1 MKNRRLERALYG
13 PTIYEVT
20 IGFLLSISLGAA
32 LAILFLIFKPAE
44 VVSELPKED
53 ERKADRVYY
62 VAGTADVA
70 KGKQW
75 MRKRQL
81 LVDSMPG
88 EISFSEDDL
97 NVCLM
102 SSTDAGK
109 HATEKQAKALLEAAA
124 KTAAAKPVGKPT
136 SKPGSK
142 SPAAAAPAV
151 APVIAPA
158 PEELPPEE
166 LITPSVPNFRI
177 RDGVVQIGLES
188 TINPLGYVLPV
199 VVQARGGFAKQ
210 DDMFVYVPETVM
222 IGSFPLHRF
231 PHATE
236 YLMKFLTEKV
246 TTSEAMPTELLA
258 AWKKVK
264 NIAVEG
270 KVIKVTI

>member
-20 IGFLLSISLGAA
+20 IGLLLSISLGAA
-32 LAILFLIFKPAE
+32 LAILFLVFKPAE
-44 VVSELPKED
+44 VVAQLPKED
-53 ERKADRVYY
+53 ERKVDRVYY
-62 VAGTADVA
+62 VAGTADSA

-81 LVDSMPG
+81 LVDSTPG

-97 NVCLM
+97 NLCLM
-102 SSTDAGK
+102 TTTDAGK
-109 HATEKQAKALLEAAA
+109 QATEKQAKALLEAAA
-124 KTAAAKPVGKPT
+124 KTAAAKPVGKPG
-136 SKPGSK
+136 SKPSSK
-142 SPAAAAPAV
+142 PAATPAPA
-151 APVIAPA
+151 IAAA

-177 RDGVVQIGLES
+177 RDGVVQIGLQS
-188 TINPLGYVLPV
+188 TINPLGYVFPV
-199 VVQARGGFAKQ
+199 VVQARGGFVKQ
-210 DDMFVYVPETVM
+210 DDVFVYVPETVM

-236 YLMKFLTEKV
+236 YLMKFLTEKA
-246 TTSEAMPTELLA
+246 TTGEAMPTELLA

-264 NIAVEG
+264 NVTVDG

>member
-1 MKNRRLERALYG
+1 MKNRTLERALYG

-32 LAILFLIFKPAE
+32 LAVLFLIFKPAE
-44 VVSELPKED
+44 VVAELPKED
-53 ERKADRVYY
+53 ERQIDRVYY
-62 VAGTADVA
+62 VAGTADQS

-81 LVDSMPG
+81 LIDSMPG

-109 HATEKQAKALLEAAA
+109 QATEKQAKALLEAAA

-136 SKPGSK
+136 SKSGNK
-142 SPAAAAPAV
+142 SAAAAVAAPA
-151 APVIAPA
+151 IAPT

-188 TINPLGYVLPV
+188 TINPLGYVFPV
-199 VVQARGGFAKQ
+199 VVQARGGFVKQ
-210 DDMFVYVPETVM
+210 DDMFVYVPETLM

-231 PHATE
+231 PHAIE
-236 YLMKFLTEKV
+236 YLMKYLTEKA

-258 AWKKVK
+258 AWKKVR